1 MPGMEVSDVRRRL
14 RGAID
19 EARRRTA
26 ERRAR
31 NDEAARAWEQILS
44 GTAVPLFQT
53 LASALVAEGY
63 RFKVLTPGDTV
74 RLSLERSAEEFVELA
89 LDTQRDEPALL
100 VRSTHGR
107 GRRMLS
113 SERIVREG
121 AAVATVTED
130 ELTSAV
136 LEELVPFVER

>member
-1 MPGMEVSDVRRRL
+1 MEVSDVRRRL

-130 ELTSAV
+130 DLISAV

>member
-1 MPGMEVSDVRRRL
+1 MEVSDVRRRL

-74 RLSLERSAEEFVELA
+74 RLSLERSPEEFVELG

-130 ELTSAV
+130 DLISAV

>member
-1 MPGMEVSDVRRRL
+1 MEVSDVRRRL

-130 ELTSAV
+130 ELISAV